1 VAACELAAFWAAVAG
16 YAGAFLA
23 VVFGL
28 VLRRRGVVR
37 SGLGLGAAG
46 VAAQAVALGCRGI
59 GEVAPPFVTY
69 YESVMFATW
78 LAAGSA
84 LWLARSREWF
94 RPALPVVLGV
104 TLLLMGSAVFTA
116 REFRPLGPALQ
127 SWWLVVH
134 VVFALLAFGGMLVAA
149 GAGVLAIRRR
159 TPPAVRGRVDE
170 VMFRAFALSFI
181 FQLVMT
187 ASGAIWAH
195 QAWGRYWGWD
205 PIETA
210 SVLTLIVY
218 ALALHLKATHDW
230 RGARLGW
237 LAIAGFLLTA
247 YGIWGVPFVSPSAH
261 LYTSPTYRAE
271 AK

>member
-1 VAACELAAFWAAVAG
+1 MAASELAAFWAAVAA
-16 YAGAFLA
+16 YAAAFLA

-28 VLRRRGVVR
+28 VLRRRGAVR
-37 SGLGLGAAG
+37 AGLGIGAAG
-46 VAAQAVALGCRGI
+46 LAAQGIALTCRGI
-59 GEVAPPFVTY
+59 GQVAPPFVTY
-69 YESVMFATW
+69 YESVVFGTMLAT
-78 LAAGSA
+78 GVA

-94 RPALPVVLGV
+94 RPALAVVLGV
-104 TLLLMGSAVFTA
+104 SLLLMGSAVFTA

-134 VVFALLAFGGMLVAA
+134 VVFALFAFGGMLVAA
-149 GAGVLAIRRR
+149 GAGVVAIRRR
-159 TPPAVRGRVDE
+159 AAPAVRGRIDE
-170 VMFRAFALSFI
+170 VMYRAFALSFI

-210 SVLTLIVY
+210 SLLTLIVY
-218 ALALHLKATHDW
+218 ALALHLRATHDW
-230 RGARLGW
+230 RGVRLGW

-247 YGIWGVPFVSPSAH
+247 YGIWGVPFVSPSVH
-261 LYTSPTYRAE
+261 LYTSPAYRAE